1 MIRHPNERSRCCYIS
16 PSHTCFIP
24 VHLPL
29 QGEEGEWQ
37 QRSMFMGHSKG
48 NFLWGARKKGIKSS
62 CCEGGFLLQKG
73 LHCYWWSLA
82 LKFMVLQRNATVVDV
97 WIIVVGG
104 LGTEASVL
112 IVGLWSLVPAAGKMF
127 FCDKI
132 WEDVTSFKWQRKK
145 VHFFTAT
152 VQPVWS

>member
-1 MIRHPNERSRCCYIS
+1 MLL
-16 PSHTCFIP
+16 
-24 VHLPL
+24 HLPIPYVL
-29 QGEEGEWQ
+29 YSSASAFARGRWRMATAVYVHGTFKGKCSV
-37 QRSMFMGHSKG
+37 RSQDKS
-48 NFLWGARKKGIKSS
+48 IKSS
-62 CCEGGFLLQKG
+62 YCEGGFLVQKG

-152 VQPVWS
+152 VQPIWS